1 MADYFSEYAT
11 FVGSKGLPSP
21 VDTPYE
27 TPGYIRSKRSSRATA
42 ASSREQSTSP
52 PPLPPDATDFADK
65 SRDGRYSALDPR
77 RFTPTL
83 HASLVSEILSLRR
96 ELDSKNNLVENLE
109 SNLSNAKTENE
120 TLSQQVSEL
129 LRDARKAKQ
138 QVQLM
143 ESGTYEAIEELVKER
158 DLARHNVDDLRS
170 KLDTAAKKARWQDE
184 DASRTQGIWEQEKES
199 WDNERRQFERR
210 IHVTENRLRM
220 FVDEFSAQQA
230 TADAQC
236 QLPEDMGD
244 VSTFKDSGLG
254 NESDNASIKS
264 ATPVKHRRNRS
275 SMSFVA
281 RSLRNSASTRASSG
295 TPEPNAKPNGYT
307 LADEM
312 GIDEEDEYDLDEFEH
327 ADDELEY
334 PEVKRRTLDPQR
346 SSVQSEVDSKAKRV
360 LGLTAQTP
368 DSPDLTPTKTP
379 TVRDFVRRSVDAA
392 MLLGQSRLS
401 GAEPASARL
410 IEIPAPKVRPVYVD
424 TGYQPSPPPS
434 PHRQDTVVEVLGVP
448 LINEPASTADAA
460 IQTDAQAS
468 RTKKHALEVATRVA
482 ASPISPP
489 ETPVVIDSI
498 NWPENKRT
506 SIPVRT
512 EEIRVDKR
520 LRRLTSHLPPMRAGL
535 LPSPPLPDHALS
547 KRTSSG
553 GIAKIFTNLPCEP
566 ALVSPPLQSPVES
579 SPEAPRNHS
588 HRDLRNLPLRAIPLG
603 RPVLAPARQ
612 QQHTAAD
619 GPLNRASQY
628 GVTRPLQSNTSLGD
642 IEKDSDAS
650 DHEEAVSDTDP
661 KDLLG
666 QQSLRKIQS
675 AAVIRPAGHAKTSP
689 QKGRRRKRSPTLTPI
704 QSMAFESVPTPTK
717 FPIPGLPTPLREHQ
731 SFDLVKGSV
740 DLSKRPSTAATQD
753 PQTSEETNLIDAIAA
768 TMVGEW
774 MWKYV
779 RKRKSFGIAEDTT
792 NDFPHES
799 VNGAV
804 SITGHGTRHKRWV
817 WLSPYER
824 TIMWDNKQPTSGSAL
839 MGKKG
844 RKLTIQSVLDVQDN
858 TALPKGAELSS
869 AFNRSILILTPQR
882 ALKFTTISH
891 TRHELWM
898 NALSFLAQSGRLP
911 AQFPAVPTAPSRPTP
926 PIPPQE
932 PMSIKRQRSPSFG
945 RATIRDSV
953 RLAKGRRPDTQRS
966 VTQPTG
972 TGGELYIDGEPRDSA
987 DAGADF
993 PSIPRLYITTSKH
1006 QRKRSNTSPRLP
1018 APLHTLRS
1026 MSSSAITSSAASSR
1040 LHPLSTTGSSA
1051 ARTSSSKS
1059 GSRQDSIN
1067 SPIRP
1072 NFFEAVGTV
1081 RMEAFVD
1088 PNVRDGVLYVPAPP
1102 PPPQPPAST
1111 SSSSAAQGQGQGH
1124 WRRRGDSNLSQSTV
1138 DKRRAGYVFDEN
1150 GMDPFKGF

>member
-1 MADYFSEYAT
+1 
-11 FVGSKGLPSP
+11 
-21 VDTPYE
+21 
-27 TPGYIRSKRSSRATA
+27 
-42 ASSREQSTSP
+42 
-52 PPLPPDATDFADK
+52 
-65 SRDGRYSALDPR
+65 
-77 RFTPTL
+77 
-83 HASLVSEILSLRR
+83 
-96 ELDSKNNLVENLE
+96 
-109 SNLSNAKTENE
+109 
-120 TLSQQVSEL
+120 
-129 LRDARKAKQ
+129 
-138 QVQLM
+138 
-143 ESGTYEAIEELVKER
+143 
-158 DLARHNVDDLRS
+158 
-170 KLDTAAKKARWQDE
+170 
-184 DASRTQGIWEQEKES
+184 
-199 WDNERRQFERR
+199 
-210 IHVTENRLRM
+210 
-220 FVDEFSAQQA
+220 
-230 TADAQC
+230 
-236 QLPEDMGD
+236 
-244 VSTFKDSGLG
+244 
-254 NESDNASIKS
+254 
-264 ATPVKHRRNRS
+264 
-275 SMSFVA
+275 
-281 RSLRNSASTRASSG
+281 
-295 TPEPNAKPNGYT
+295 
-307 LADEM
+307 
-312 GIDEEDEYDLDEFEH
+312 
-327 ADDELEY
+327 
-334 PEVKRRTLDPQR
+334 
-346 SSVQSEVDSKAKRV
+346 
-360 LGLTAQTP
+360 
-368 DSPDLTPTKTP
+368 
-379 TVRDFVRRSVDAA
+379 
-392 MLLGQSRLS
+392 
-401 GAEPASARL
+401 
-410 IEIPAPKVRPVYVD
+410 
-424 TGYQPSPPPS
+424 
-434 PHRQDTVVEVLGVP
+434 
-448 LINEPASTADAA
+448 
-460 IQTDAQAS
+460 
-468 RTKKHALEVATRVA
+468 
-482 ASPISPP
+482 
-489 ETPVVIDSI
+489 
-498 NWPENKRT
+498 
-506 SIPVRT
+506 
-512 EEIRVDKR
+512 
-520 LRRLTSHLPPMRAGL
+520 
-535 LPSPPLPDHALS
+535 
-547 KRTSSG
+547 
-553 GIAKIFTNLPCEP
+553 
-566 ALVSPPLQSPVES
+566 
-579 SPEAPRNHS
+579 
-588 HRDLRNLPLRAIPLG
+588 
-603 RPVLAPARQ
+603 
-612 QQHTAAD
+612 
-619 GPLNRASQY
+619 
-628 GVTRPLQSNTSLGD
+628 
-642 IEKDSDAS
+642 
-650 DHEEAVSDTDP
+650 
-661 KDLLG
+661 
-666 QQSLRKIQS
+666 
-675 AAVIRPAGHAKTSP
+675 
-689 QKGRRRKRSPTLTPI
+689 
-704 QSMAFESVPTPTK
+704 
-717 FPIPGLPTPLREHQ
+717 HQ

-858 TALPKGAELSS
+858 TALPKGGELSS

-972 TGGELYIDGEPRDSA
+972 MGSELYIDGEPRDSA

-993 PSIPRLYITTSKH
+993 PSIPRLYITTSRH

-1026 MSSSAITSSAASSR
+1026 MSSSAIPSSAASSR

-1067 SPIRP
+1067 SPVRP

-1102 PPPQPPAST
+1102 PPPPPPPPAST
-1111 SSSSAAQGQGQGH
+1111 ASSSAQGQGQGH